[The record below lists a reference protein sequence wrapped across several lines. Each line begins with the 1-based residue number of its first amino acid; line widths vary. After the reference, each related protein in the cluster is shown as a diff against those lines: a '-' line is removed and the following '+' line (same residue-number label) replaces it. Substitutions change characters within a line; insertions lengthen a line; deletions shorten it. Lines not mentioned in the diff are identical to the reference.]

1 MYTVLSDVLVKQDGP
16 SYERLSFYVPF
27 RLRGD
32 TGFATYFFILF
43 LFFRLT
49 SNIYHARNWEPRDR

>member
-32 TGFATYFFILF
+32 TGFLTYLFYFILIF
-43 LFFRLT
+43 SADIQHL
-49 SNIYHARNWEPRDR
+49 SCGEPRDR